1 MIKKY
6 IKRPQYLDKIKPF
19 IDKEVIKVIVGQ
31 RRVGKSYLLFQ
42 VMDLI
47 KKLHPTA
54 NIIYLNKESLEF
66 EEVKNYQDLNHY
78 AKERYQ
84 PRRKNYL
91 FIDEIQEI
99 ESFEKA
105 LRSLLAHGRFDIY
118 CTGSNARLLSGELA
132 TYLSGRYVEIFV
144 YSLSYG
150 EFLRFHRLTDSEE
163 TFLKYIK
170 YGGLPYLKNL
180 KLEDELVYGYLS
192 NVYSTILLKDIV
204 ARFKI
209 RQVDFLEKLVEYLLD
224 NLGSLVSAKKISDF
238 LKAQKINISPNVVLN
253 YLKYLEQAFFVFR
266 ARRADVRG
274 KKIFETNDKF
284 YFNDL
289 GLRHCLKRY
298 YQADIG
304 KVLEN
309 LVFLHLKFLGYKV
322 SVGWIGGREIDF
334 VAEAGGKKRYFQVAY
349 LLTAE
354 NREREFGNLLRIKDN
369 YPKIV
374 VSADRL
380 VKKEVSYQGIEH
392 WNIREFLLGYE

>member
-1 MIKKY
+1 M
-6 IKRPQYLDKIKPF
+6 
-19 IDKEVIKVIVGQ
+19 
-31 RRVGKSYLLFQ
+31 
-42 VMDLI
+42 
-47 KKLHPTA
+47 
-54 NIIYLNKESLEF
+54 
-66 EEVKNYQDLNHY
+66 
-78 AKERYQ
+78 
-84 PRRKNYL
+84 
-91 FIDEIQEI
+91 
-99 ESFEKA
+99 
-105 LRSLLAHGRFDIY
+105 
-118 CTGSNARLLSGELA
+118 
-132 TYLSGRYVEIFV
+132 
-144 YSLSYG
+144 
-150 EFLRFHRLTDSEE
+150 
-163 TFLKYIK
+163 
-170 YGGLPYLKNL
+170 
-180 KLEDELVYGYLS
+180 
-192 NVYSTILLKDIV
+192 
-204 ARFKI
+204 
-209 RQVDFLEKLVEYLLD
+209 
-224 NLGSLVSAKKISDF
+224 
-238 LKAQKINISPNVVLN
+238 VLN

-334 VAEAGGKKRYFQVAY
+334 VAEAGGEKKYFQVTY

-380 VKKEVSYQGIEH
+380 VKKEISYQGIEH